1 MEERICAMMK
11 IKKSSAAVVLAA
23 AVLAAGVT
31 AVFAASAVPVP
42 AEPTAGSSIAYR
54 DLNEAKT
61 SEEAKAILD
70 ARCKIIYGDKSW
82 TLDGAVKIINADGS
96 VEELPDFYDLF
107 PSDWWP
113 HRLPEKSWEH
123 RYAGSMNIP
132 DHERTGLY
140 SGNVYFSEVSAD
152 DEIYPF
158 GCAFLIERGGDIGLY
173 PESLPENAQS
183 FTAGFYDEDRKGG
196 IGWAASLSEGQGIL
210 LSDADY
216 GYGTYGTRFGF
227 IMSVPGSHEPGYGH
241 VIVDYLDSG
250 SFPVDVRLEEA
261 AP

>member
-1 MEERICAMMK
+1 MK
-11 IKKSSAAVVLAA
+11 MKNISIAAILTAVVLAA
-23 AVLAAGVT
+23 SVT
-31 AVFAASAVPVP
+31 AVFAASAAPGS
-42 AEPTAGSSIAYR
+42 AEPDAESSIAYR

-70 ARCKIIYGDKSW
+70 ARCKIIYGGQSW
-82 TLDGAVKIINADGS
+82 ALDGAVKIFNADGS

-132 DHERTGLY
+132 DREKTGLY
-140 SGNVYFSEVSAD
+140 SGNIYFSEVSAD

-158 GCAFLIERGGDIGLY
+158 GCTTLFERGGDIGLY
-173 PESLPENAQS
+173 PESLPENAET
-183 FTAGFYDEDRKGG
+183 FTAGFYDEDSRRGL
-196 IGWAASLSEGQGIL
+196 GWVCSLSEGQGIFL
-210 LSDADY
+210 ADAEHGRRY
-216 GYGTYGTRFGF
+216 GF

-250 SFPVDVRLEEA
+250 AFPVDVRLG
-261 AP
+261 